1 MVDVARLTNEEKSSF
16 EAISSNTKLGRVVK
30 LIVPKGSTSLCSKY
44 LSRLVDI
51 KQLMLTRVI
60 APRSYA
66 QRLYKLYSL
75 IDE

>member
-1 MVDVARLTNEEKSSF
+1 MDVARLTKEEKSSF

-60 APRSYA
+60 APCSSRH
-66 QRLYKLYSL
+66 RLYKLYSL